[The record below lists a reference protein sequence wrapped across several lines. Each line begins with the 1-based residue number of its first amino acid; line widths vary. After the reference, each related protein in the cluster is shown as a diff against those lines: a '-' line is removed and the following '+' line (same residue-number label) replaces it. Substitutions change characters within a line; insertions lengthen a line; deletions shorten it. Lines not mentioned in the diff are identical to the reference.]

1 MSEFNPLVQR
11 VDALLKRHQQQAAA
25 AADPALEASSERAAP
40 VTGSPEATPDAD
52 PSVAQVGHT
61 PVTDDTDADIP
72 VLTEIVDPD
81 LVPAAEALDQEA
93 LVARIEAAVLEKMLA
108 ELDQAL
114 EQRLGRAIGDLLEQ
128 SVHGLRVELSIRLR
142 QMVREAVATSITK
155 VLDERARQL

>member
-11 VDALLKRHQQQAAA
+11 VDALLKRHQQQVA
-25 AADPALEASSERAAP
+25 AADPAPEASSDRAAP
-40 VTGSPEATPDAD
+40 VTGSPEAPPYAD
-52 PSVAQVGHT
+52 PSVALASHT
-61 PVTDDTDADIP
+61 PDTDDMYAEIP

-81 LVPAAEALDQEA
+81 LVPAAETLDQEA
-93 LVARIEAAVLEKMLA
+93 LAARIEAAVLEKMLA
-108 ELDQAL
+108 ELDHAL

>member
-11 VDALLKRHQQQAAA
+11 VDALLKRHQQQVA
-25 AADPALEASSERAAP
+25 AADSPSEASSDRAAP
-40 VTGSPEATPDAD
+40 VTESPEAPPYAD
-52 PSVAQVGHT
+52 PSVARVAHT
-61 PVTDDTDADIP
+61 PDTDDADADIP

-81 LVPAAEALDQEA
+81 LVPAAETLDQET

>member
-11 VDALLKRHQQQAAA
+11 VDALLKRHQQQVAAT
-25 AADPALEASSERAAP
+25 DPQPEASDRAGP
-40 VTGSPEATPDAD
+40 VTEAPEAPPYAD
-52 PSVAQVGHT
+52 PSVAQSAHT
-61 PVTDDTDADIP
+61 PEPDDTDADIP

-81 LVPAAEALDQEA
+81 LVPAAQTLDQDA

-142 QMVREAVATSITK
+142 QMVRESVATSITK

>member
-11 VDALLKRHQQQAAA
+11 VDALLKRHQQQVAATGTQPEA
-25 AADPALEASSERAAP
+25 ESNRAGPA
-40 VTGSPEATPDAD
+40 TGSPEAPPYAD
-52 PSVAQVGHT
+52 PSVVQVAHLPG
-61 PVTDDTDADIP
+61 PDDTDADIP

-81 LVPAAEALDQEA
+81 LGPAAEMLNQEA